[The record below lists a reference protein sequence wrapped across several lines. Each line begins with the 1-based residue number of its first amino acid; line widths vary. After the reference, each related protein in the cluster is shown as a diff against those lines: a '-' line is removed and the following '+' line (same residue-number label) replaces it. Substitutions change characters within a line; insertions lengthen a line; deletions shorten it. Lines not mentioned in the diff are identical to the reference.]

1 MCGWFGEGWR
11 GCTLSASRFRAVQRL
26 DSKERKTGCRTAEFD
41 TASASWRA
49 PLSKASTS
57 MTPAQS
63 SCQYDL
69 APGHRVVA
77 AFDHPAMAEVPVG
90 DVGKFSKPAQLRFSS
105 KPAPHGPSS
114 DTKIRLPP
122 GSRTRS
128 TAPNPSSPSHSSPSA
143 ATHHGS
149 HAETN
154 PHIQQESPICAVASR
169 GHRDTSASFS
179 DGVIHPRVHRC
190 GRGSRSRAAVTVA
203 HVDPA
208 KSAKNCDVSGF
219 ENGIRLGSAD
229 GNVVVDNTSHGNGER
244 MAPRSGG
251 CCGVVH

>member
-1 MCGWFGEGWR
+1 MPNSRALTAHTASTRFAGRRTPRRPTNLRPRHPHISAHMGPSCCMCGWFGEGWR

-26 DSKERKTGCRTAEFD
+26 DSKGRKTGCRTAEFD
-41 TASASWRA
+41 NASASWRA

-77 AFDHPAMAEVPVG
+77 AVDHPAMAEVPVG

-105 KPAPHGPSS
+105 KPIPHGPSA

-122 GSRTRS
+122 GSRSRS
-128 TAPNPSSPSHSSPSA
+128 TDPNPSSPSHYSPSA

-149 HAETN
+149 QAETD
-154 PHIQQESPICAVASR
+154 PHIQQESPICAV
-169 GHRDTSASFS
+169 
-179 DGVIHPRVHRC
+179 
-190 GRGSRSRAAVTVA
+190 
-203 HVDPA
+203 
-208 KSAKNCDVSGF
+208 
-219 ENGIRLGSAD
+219 
-229 GNVVVDNTSHGNGER
+229 
-244 MAPRSGG
+244 MGG
-251 CCGVVH
+251 YSSEF

>member
-1 MCGWFGEGWR
+1 MGPSCCMCGWFGEGWR

-26 DSKERKTGCRTAEFD
+26 DSKGRKTGCRTAEFD

-69 APGHRVVA
+69 APGHPVVA
-77 AFDHPAMAEVPVG
+77 AVDHPAMAEVPVG

-105 KPAPHGPSS
+105 KPIPHGPSS

-122 GSRTRS
+122 GSRSRS
-128 TAPNPSSPSHSSPSA
+128 TDPNPSSPSHSSPSA

-149 HAETN
+149 QAETS
-154 PHIQQESPICAVASR
+154 PHIQQESPIWAGRRGAQAS
-169 GHRDTSASFS
+169 G
-179 DGVIHPRVHRC
+179 
-190 GRGSRSRAAVTVA
+190 AVTESGAQNHSRLGTLVPRYTA
-203 HVDPA
+203 SVP
-208 KSAKNCDVSGF
+208 SVSG
-219 ENGIRLGSAD
+219 R
-229 GNVVVDNTSHGNGER
+229 TC
-244 MAPRSGG
+244 MT
-251 CCGVVH
+251 